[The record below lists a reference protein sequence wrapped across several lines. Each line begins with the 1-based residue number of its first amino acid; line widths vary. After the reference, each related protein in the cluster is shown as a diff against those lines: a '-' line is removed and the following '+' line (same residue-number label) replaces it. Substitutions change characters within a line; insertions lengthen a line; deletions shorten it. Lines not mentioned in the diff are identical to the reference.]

1 MRLPSFA
8 QHPLFFGLLAGIAIP
23 AGGAWADT
31 SKAVFGGGC
40 FWCMEEA
47 FDKLDGVIST
57 TSGYCGGDTDDPTY
71 ESVSAGDTGHVEVVE
86 VAYDTDKLDYSD
98 LLYVYWRNI
107 DPFAVN
113 RQFCDEGSP
122 YRSALFP
129 MNDDERAL
137 AESTKAELAER
148 FGESIATEINDID
161 TFYAAE
167 DYHQD
172 YYSKNPVRYNFYK
185 NACGRPDRLDEI
197 WGDEAMPHES
207 FAGP

>member
-1 MRLPSFA
+1 MRLRSFA
-8 QHPLFFGLLAGIAIP
+8 QSPLFFGLLAGIAIP
-23 AGGAWADT
+23 AGGASADT

-40 FWCMEEA
+40 FWCVEEA
-47 FDKLDGVIST
+47 FDKLDGVIET
-57 TSGYCGGDTDDPTY
+57 TSGYTGGDTDAPTY
-71 ESVSAGDTGHVEVVE
+71 ESVSAGGTGHVEVVE

-137 AESTKAELAER
+137 AESAKAELAER
-148 FGESIATEINDID
+148 FGESIATEINNFD

-185 NACGRPDRLDEI
+185 NACGRPDRLEEI

-207 FAGP
+207 LAGP